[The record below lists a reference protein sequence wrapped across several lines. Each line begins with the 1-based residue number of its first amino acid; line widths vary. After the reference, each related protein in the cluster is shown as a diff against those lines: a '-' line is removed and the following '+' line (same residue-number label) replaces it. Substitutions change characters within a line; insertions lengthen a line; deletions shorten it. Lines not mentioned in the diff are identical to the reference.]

1 MVSAANFFVDAI
13 LNENVYLAADDR
25 DINGLF
31 NDPIV
36 NLDSL

>member
-1 MVSAANFFVDAI
+1 MVEAAIFFVAAI
-13 LNENVYLAADDR
+13 LNENVYPAADDR
-25 DINGLF
+25 AINGLF